1 MKSLNSITE
10 LKKKI
15 KSKKFCV
22 GVVGLGYVGLP
33 LCKIITESKISC
45 IGFDISKK
53 IVDKINL
60 NKSPQKQFTDIEIKK
75 MKKNFYATTSLNS
88 INACDLIILC
98 LPTPITS
105 NKEPDLSSILQT
117 LKNIQPYLRKFQTIS
132 LESTT
137 WPGTTREIIQN
148 YIKNFGYNVGKDFF
162 IVYSPEREDPGNL
175 KFKNKSIPKLISGVT
190 HNCLDIGISFYQF
203 FIETLVRA
211 SSTDTA
217 EITKLFENIY
227 RSVNIGLVN
236 ELKILTEKLDL
247 DIFEIIKLAS
257 TKPFGFKA
265 FYPGPGVGGHCIP
278 VDPYYLSWKAK
289 EFNFH
294 TKFIELAAEINNNM
308 PFYVVNKII
317 NVLNENNILIKK
329 SSILLIGMA
338 YKKDSDDI
346 RESPSLPILEMLKSK
361 GSNVDFYDPYVKKI
375 GKLRK
380 FTVNKSSVSL
390 TKSTIRN
397 FDLIVILTNH
407 TTINYNLIEKNSKL
421 IIDTRGVLKKSSKVF
436 YA

>member
-1 MKSLNSITE
+1 MNSLKSITD

-15 KSKKFCV
+15 KSKKFTV
-22 GVVGLGYVGLP
+22 GVIGLGYVGLP
-33 LCKIITESKISC
+33 LCKIICENKINC

-53 IVDKINL
+53 LVDKINL
-60 NKSPQKQFTDIEIKK
+60 SKSPQKQFTDFEIKK
-75 MKKNFYATTSLNS
+75 MNKYFYATSSFNS
-88 INACDLIILC
+88 INKCDLIILC

-117 LKNIQPYLRKFQTIS
+117 LKNIRPYLRKYQTIS

-148 YIKNFGYNVGKDFF
+148 DIQNFGYNVGKDFF
-162 IVYSPEREDPGNL
+162 IVYSPEREDPGNV
-175 KFKNKSIPKLISGVT
+175 KFKNKSIPKVISGISN
-190 HNCLDIGISFYQF
+190 NCLDIGMCFYQF
-203 FIETLVRA
+203 FIDTLVRA

-236 ELKILTEKLDL
+236 ELKLLTEKLDL

-278 VDPYYLSWKAK
+278 IDPYYLSWKAK

-308 PFYVVNKII
+308 PTHVVNKII
-317 NVLNENNILIKK
+317 NVLNENNILIKR
-329 SSILLIGMA
+329 SSILLIGMS

-361 GSNVDFYDPYVKKI
+361 GSNVDFHDPYIKKI

-380 FTVNKSSVSL
+380 YTVNKSSVSL

-397 FDLIVILTNH
+397 FDLIVLLTDH
-407 TTINYNLIEKNSKL
+407 STINYKLIENNSKL
-421 IIDTRGVLKKSSKVF
+421 IIDTRGALQKSSKVF